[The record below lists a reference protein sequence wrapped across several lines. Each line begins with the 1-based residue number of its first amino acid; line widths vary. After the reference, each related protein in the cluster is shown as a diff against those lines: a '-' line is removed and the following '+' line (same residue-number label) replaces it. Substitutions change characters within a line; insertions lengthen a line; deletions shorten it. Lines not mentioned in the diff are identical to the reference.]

1 VKEINLLRRAR
12 AKFSAWSDNRWLLT
26 LFAMLLL
33 LLIWFISLER
43 ISIEERA
50 ELNEATRETTN
61 LVITITQ
68 QVNQLVM
75 NADYKT
81 MEVKSALEQGE
92 GKNLDFL
99 NRRDS
104 VCHVLVSSD
113 DLISVFRGLE
123 LGRDK
128 AITIMG
134 TDGISKLRYFN
145 GEITSGED
153 GKQGVLYKNVSLSE
167 TGTFRDVSPIDQIER
182 IYSYQVLP
190 EYGLVVTVGISV
202 QEVLK
207 EFELRKRVYLVSAAV
222 SSLVVIFFCGMLFY
236 RNKKEVFL
244 RNVLKENN
252 QRLLLLHE
260 ATSHL
265 LQREEG
271 IDKLLETI
279 LQDALRL
286 LGAPDGHISLLDASG
301 KQFVIRYG
309 IGLHAPRIGEII
321 FKHEGMHGEIYYS
334 GRFLYVEDYSVYPQR
349 LTVANCSEITSAILV
364 PLKIQEQIIGGF
376 AVTWRDKLRPLTQKM
391 KDIIHQYS
399 VLAALVIEEV
409 QAREK
414 LLKAEE
420 RYRLT
425 VEAAQEAILDWDI
438 QTRKVSVMRAWS
450 EHLNFN
456 SIIQKENIDY
466 LISLIHPEDREG
478 HDRNLQDHLSGRVN
492 RYEYEFRIRLAN
504 EDYIWVNACG
514 KAIFDEQGNP
524 VRMVVGYTNITD
536 RKQAEILVQKKTE
549 EIKWLAYTDVLTGL
563 PNASAMRERLE
574 HEIQQIQNDN
584 IRGALLHI
592 EVDNLQVINDAFGH
606 SYGNSIICQVSNILR
621 DHLTASSVLARLGA
635 GQFAV
640 LLDIDDK
647 VEIKKLVTRLLHA
660 INKEYD
666 IDGTWTHISSV
677 AGIVVLQAGDTV
689 EEVIKNAG
697 IALHDAK
704 KNLNYV
710 PWSFFEP
717 SMKKRAYETLLIKNS
732 LRHAIANNEL
742 KLCYQPK
749 VFAANGK
756 IDGFEALLRWH
767 SEEFGLVSPLKFIPL
782 AEETGLIHAIG
793 KWVLRESC
801 NFIKKINESECQDI
815 HVAVNISPY
824 QLSRPGFIEEV
835 IDIIQE
841 TGIKPKQLE
850 LEITENV
857 LLESLEAGVAMLK
870 QLKAAGI
877 RVSLDDFG
885 TGYSSLNYL
894 MRLPVQTLKLDKSF
908 VDMIPKN
915 QTQSAIAKSIIEMAH
930 TLNMMVVAEGVE
942 TNEQLDYLKQCNCD
956 FIQGYL
962 ISRPIPEEEVDAFFQ
977 VQ

>member
-1 VKEINLLRRAR
+1 MEKINLLRRAR

-26 LFAMLLL
+26 LFVMFLL
-33 LLIWFISLER
+33 LLIWFVTLER
-43 ISIEERA
+43 ISIEERE

-68 QVNQLVM
+68 QVHQLVM
-75 NADYKT
+75 KVDYKLAET
-81 MEVKSALEQGE
+81 QLALEQGE
-92 GKNLDFL
+92 AKSLDFS
-99 NRRDS
+99 NRWDT
-104 VCHVLVSSD
+104 VHHVLVSSD
-113 DLISVFRGLE
+113 ELLSVFQGLE

-128 AITIMG
+128 VITIMG
-134 TDGISKLRYFN
+134 TDGIIKLRYFN
-145 GEITSGED
+145 GKATSGED
-153 GKQGVLYKNVSLSE
+153 GKLGVLYENASISE
-167 TGTFRDVSPIDQIER
+167 TGTFRSISPLDQIER
-182 IYSYQVLP
+182 IYSYRVLP
-190 EYGLVVTVGISV
+190 EYGLVVAVGISV
-202 QEVLK
+202 QDVLK
-207 EFELRKRVYLVSAAV
+207 GFEFRKQVYFAAATV
-222 SSLVVIFFCGMLFY
+222 SSFVVIIFCGLLFY

-244 RNVLKENN
+244 RNVLRENN

-260 ATSHL
+260 ATTHL

-349 LTVANCSEITSAILV
+349 LTVANCSAITSAILV
-364 PLKIQEQIIGGF
+364 PLKIQDQIIGGF
-376 AVTWRDKLRPLTQKM
+376 AVTWRDKLRPLTNKM

-425 VEAAQEAILDWDI
+425 VEAAQEAILDWDL

-450 EHLNFN
+450 ELLNFN
-456 SIIQKENIDY
+456 SIIQTENIDY
-466 LISLIHPEDREG
+466 LISLVHPEDREC
-478 HDRNLQDHLSGRVN
+478 HDRNLQDHLSGRIN
-492 RYEYEFRIRLAN
+492 RYECEFRVRLAG
-504 EDYIWVNACG
+504 EEYIWVNACG

-524 VRMVVGYTNITD
+524 VRMVVGYSNITD

-549 EIKWLAYTDVLTGL
+549 EIRRLAYTDVLTGL
-563 PNASAMRERLE
+563 PNHSAIRERLE
-574 HEIQQIQNDN
+574 HEIQQIQNDR
-584 IRGALLHI
+584 ISGTLLHI

-621 DHLTASSVLARLGA
+621 DNLTSSSVLARLGG

-647 VEIKKLVTRLLHA
+647 VEIKKLVTKLLHA

-749 VFAANGK
+749 VFATNGK

-767 SEEFGLVSPLKFIPL
+767 SEKFGLVAPLQFIPL
-782 AEETGLIHAIG
+782 AEETGVIHAIG
-793 KWVLRESC
+793 KWVLREAC
-801 NFIKKINESECQDI
+801 RFLKKINESEKQDI

-835 IDIIQE
+835 IDIIHE
-841 TGIKPKQLE
+841 TGVKPEQLE
-850 LEITENV
+850 FEITESV
-857 LLESLEAGVAMLK
+857 LLESLEAGVTMLD

-894 MRLPVQTLKLDKSF
+894 TRLPVQTLKLDKSF

-930 TLNMMVVAEGVE
+930 TLHMMVVAEGVE
-942 TNEQLDYLKQCNCD
+942 TNEQLDYLKRCNCD

-962 ISRPIPEEEVDAFFQ
+962 ISRPIPEEEVNAFFRRQ
-977 VQ
+977 